1 MRTIDAKTLKDIIE
15 KHGKWVRGDTTGER
29 ADLRSA
35 DLSGA
40 DLRSAYLRSA
50 DLSGADLSGA
60 DLRSADLSGANLR
73 SANLRSADLRSADLG
88 EEKDKIIERRQICPQ
103 EGSFIAWKSLDGGIA
118 KLEIPADAKRLGGAI
133 GRKCRAEFAK
143 VLAIFDYNGT
153 ETTTPLRSKHDRN
166 FLYAVGQTVKPDSF
180 DPDAM
185 IECSN
190 GIHFFMTRLE
200 AQEY

>member
-15 KHGKWVRGDTTGER
+15 KHGRWMLGDGGER
-29 ADLRSA
+29 ANLSGADLSGA

-40 DLRSAYLRSA
+40 DLRSANLRSA
-50 DLSGADLSGA
+50 NLSGADLSGA
-60 DLRSADLSGANLR
+60 DLRSADLSGA
-73 SANLRSADLRSADLG
+73 DLSGADLG

-118 KLEIPADAKRLGGAI
+118 KLEIPADAKRLGGVV
-133 GRKCRAEFAK
+133 GRKCRAEFAN
-143 VLAIFDYNGT
+143 VLAIFDRTGN
-153 ETTTPLRSKHDRN
+153 ETTGTLPSKHDGR

-190 GIHFFMTRLE
+190 GIHFFMTRIE